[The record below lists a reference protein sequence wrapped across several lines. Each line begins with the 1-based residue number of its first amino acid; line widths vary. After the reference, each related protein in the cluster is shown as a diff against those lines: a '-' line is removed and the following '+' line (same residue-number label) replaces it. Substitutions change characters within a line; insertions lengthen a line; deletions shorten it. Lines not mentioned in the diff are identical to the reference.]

1 MEGWGRVRSLGYST
15 SVGTRLASAVLV
27 MSLLSLGVVAFVGL
41 SAGRDL
47 GRDLYEEWISSVRE
61 AAAADVQAEL
71 SSLMVTASEL
81 AASPEA
87 VRAVVTLSD
96 ALDRVEAEVSEPT
109 PREVDEMVAS
119 YGASY
124 VDPLRNIGLDV
135 EVTDVVPADTAARTL
150 QYHYAV
156 DIGPFSS
163 PEALDD
169 ALDGSTWS
177 TLHRE
182 IHPTYRDIVERLT
195 LEDLY
200 LIEPDEGRIVY
211 SVRKRPDFGTS
222 LDSGG
227 FSGSALAGIVR
238 ELRQDPTAGARIS
251 DLEFYEAA
259 AGRPVGVV
267 AVPILAEDRLA
278 GVFALVFDSSALS
291 DLVTRRSESGLDTTT
306 DGTEVYVVGRDGT
319 MRTDPRAFLDDPAT
333 ALEAAVAAGTMT
345 EGERD
350 RIRAV
355 GTPVLTQRAI
365 ASTVESA
372 QRDDRDLAR
381 RRSID
386 GSDVVSTSA
395 LITVGDLGWIVV
407 SEITAETAETRLRD
421 FTAVLVVG
429 TAIFVVI
436 LAFFSVA
443 WANGVIAPVRAISDR
458 LVVGAELGPIEL
470 ADDTAVEYRQLAE
483 DARATVG
490 RIAALDERVA
500 DAAEA
505 RARLMREVLPISVA
519 DRILHGQVPAVE
531 EVPDATAV
539 ALVLHGLPSAR
550 LVDHST
556 IQDLIGGIDEAAL
569 RCGIERIKI
578 VGDTWFGACGHDR
591 PYMDH
596 LSRSISFVGQ
606 AAAGVA
612 ELAELVEGVEGLS
625 ISAGI
630 DAGQVF
636 AGVPEGES
644 PIYDVWGPPVT
655 RAHRLARQAGAGRFL
670 VTDTVRDR
678 LPDGVA
684 THPFDG
690 SEASGVWLVT
700 PELDR

>member
-1 MEGWGRVRSLGYST
+1 MGYST

-47 GRDLYEEWISSVRE
+47 GRDLYEEWISSVRDS
-61 AAAADVQAEL
+61 AANDVQAEL

-87 VRAVVTLSD
+87 ARAVVSLSD
-96 ALDRVEAEVSEPT
+96 ALDRVEAEVSAPT
-109 PREVDEMVAS
+109 PREVEEMVAS
-119 YGASY
+119 YEDSY
-124 VDPLRNIGLDV
+124 VSPLRDIGLDV
-135 EVTDVVPADTAARTL
+135 GVTDVVPADRAARTL

-177 TLHRE
+177 MLHRE
-182 IHPTYRDIVERLT
+182 IHPAYRDIVERLK

-238 ELRQDPTAGARIS
+238 ELRQDPTPEARIS
-251 DLEFYEAA
+251 DLEFYEAS

-291 DLVTRRSESGLDTTT
+291 DLVTRRNEAGLDTTT
-306 DGTEVYVVGRDGT
+306 DGSEVYVVGRDGT
-319 MRTDPRAFLDDPAT
+319 MRTDPRAFLDDPGN
-333 ALEAAVAAGTMT
+333 ALDTAVAAGTMT
-345 EGERD
+345 DEERD

-365 ASTVESA
+365 ASTVEAA
-372 QRDDRDLAR
+372 QADDRDLAR

-386 GSDVVSTSA
+386 GSDVVSTTA

-407 SEITAETAETRLRD
+407 SEVTAETAETRLRD
-421 FTAVLVVG
+421 FTTVLVVG

-443 WANGVIAPVRAISDR
+443 WANGVISPVRTISDR
-458 LVVGAELGPIEL
+458 LANGAGPGPIEL
-470 ADDTAVEYRQLAE
+470 TDDTAVEYRQLAE
-483 DARATVG
+483 DAQTTMS
-490 RIAALDERVA
+490 RIAELEGRVA

-505 RARLMREVLPISVA
+505 HARLVREIIPISVA
-519 DRILHGQVPAVE
+519 DRILNGQIPAVE

-539 ALVLHGLPSAR
+539 VIVFHGLPGAG

-556 IQDLIGGIDEAAL
+556 IQDLIGGIDGVAL
-569 RCGIERIKI
+569 RYGVERIKI

-596 LSRSISFVGQ
+596 LSRSVSFVGE
-606 AAAGVA
+606 AATCVA
-612 ELAELVEGVEGLS
+612 ELAELIDGVEGLS

-630 DAGQVF
+630 DAGEVF

-655 RAHRLARQAGAGRFL
+655 RAHRLARQAGSGEFV
-670 VTDTVRDR
+670 VTDNVRDR
-678 LPDGVA
+678 LPEGVA
-684 THPFDG
+684 IRSFADSTI
-690 SEASGVWLVT
+690 SGAWLVT